1 MGPVELFKKK
11 LCLSDGLLTSLK
23 VKPCLHSQYLN
34 RLRHKFQT
42 RDAGGWRADRSGSHA
57 ELGPGRG
64 APPAP
69 RAAAGAR
76 ACAGVHTGDGEER
89 GTPRSRFDHTRQK
102 KFLAQNPRTHY
113 LKVKPQSTCPWPHAH
128 MPQTVPQTS
137 CAWMWPHSGLWA
149 TPHSR
154 TTLVHSRHSEAE
166 ASQHRPLHSHNS
178 PFRIALIPGL
188 SIFLMGPRLP

>member
-76 ACAGVHTGDGEER
+76 ARAGVHTGRGGER
-89 GTPRSRFDHTRQK
+89 HTGPGSIT
-102 KFLAQNPRTHY
+102 LAKRNSSPKTLGLITSKSNHNPHAHG
-113 LKVKPQSTCPWPHAH
+113 PSHAH

>member
-76 ACAGVHTGDGEER
+76 ARAGVHTGRGGER
-89 GTPRSRFDHTRQK
+89 HTGPGSIT
-102 KFLAQNPRTHY
+102 LAKRNSSPKTLGLITSKSNHNPHG
-113 LKVKPQSTCPWPHAH
+113 PCTCLRPCLRRP
-128 MPQTVPQTS
+128 VPGS
-137 CAWMWPHSGLWA
+137 WMWPHSGLWA